1 MPMDRRRLLATV
13 LPIAAVPLLTSA
25 CGLGEPSQAGGVKN
39 KLRLAGLLPGKA
51 HDGSWSELGLK
62 GLRAAHDL
70 LGADIT
76 YQDRVDD
83 IPKSLGTMQK
93 WVDDGYNVV
102 WTHGSQFTQVALKL
116 AEKNP
121 AVTVISEDDKHP
133 DDIPPNLWVLD
144 REFHVGFYPLGV
156 LAARTTKTGKIGY
169 VTGLSLTFTF
179 AEVHAMEQ
187 AFRDLGLKDLELHT
201 HWTGDFDDPVKGR
214 AATEKMLEEGCDVIV
229 SGLDQGTE
237 GLLKAVRE
245 RPVGKAWGT
254 GLYTDKHDLAPD
266 HFLSAC
272 LTDFATPVVDILSR
286 VRAGERSG
294 YYPMGFES
302 GLLIRRPNA
311 SDKVRGEVQSAIEK
325 VMRGDIVVK
334 EDLHKPDG
342 APPPIA

>member
-1 MPMDRRRLLATV
+1 MDRRRFLSTL
-13 LPIAAVPLLTSA
+13 LPIASAPLLTSA
-25 CGLGEPSQAGGVKN
+25 CGLGAPSAAGGVQN
-39 KLRLAGLLPGKA
+39 KLRL
-51 HDGSWSELGLK
+51 K
-62 GLRAAHDL
+62 GLTAAHDL
-70 LGADIT
+70 LGAEII
-76 YQDRVDD
+76 YQDQVDD
-83 IPKSLGTMQK
+83 IPNSLDTMQT

-121 AVTVISEDDKHP
+121 AVTVISEDDAHP
-133 DDIPPNLWVLD
+133 GDIPPNLWVLD

-187 AFRDLGLKDLELHT
+187 AFQDLGLAGQLELRT
-201 HWTGDFDDPVKGR
+201 AWTGDFDDPAKGQ
-214 AATEKMLEEGCDVIV
+214 AATEKMLREGCDVIV

-237 GLLKAVRE
+237 GLLRAVRQ
-245 RPVGKAWGT
+245 RPAGRAWGT

-311 SDKVRGEVQSAIEK
+311 SDKVRGEVQSVIEK

-334 EDLHKPDG
+334 ENLNRPAG
-342 APPPIA
+342 APKPVA